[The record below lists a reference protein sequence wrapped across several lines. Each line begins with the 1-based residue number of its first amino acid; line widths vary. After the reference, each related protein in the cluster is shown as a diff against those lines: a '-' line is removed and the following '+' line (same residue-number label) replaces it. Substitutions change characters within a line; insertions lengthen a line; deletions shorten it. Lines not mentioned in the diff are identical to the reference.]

1 MFMDEE
7 DSPHV
12 STFQNSVMLRAFHEP
27 KYGKRKEQET
37 SVMLHTVLDEVVLRS
52 SHLEHSLNHR
62 GFLNPQKALKTKIYT
77 T

>member
-1 MFMDEE
+1 
-7 DSPHV
+7 
-12 STFQNSVMLRAFHEP
+12 MLRAFHEP

-52 SHLEHSLNHR
+52 SHLEHKESQSK

-77 T
+77 AKWTSINWK